1 MNTRL
6 NLQALANKWWV
17 FFILGTGLFGAEI
30 FFSSFA
36 LRISPDDKAVIY
48 PMIDNSPSSL
58 LWLIPATP
66 YGISIILYGAKNGVG
81 HGVVL
86 GVATFVILN
95 LFLNWIES
103 IKPVNGLDY
112 VGNDDLNHMESRMW
126 HGHAYNLAS
135 FYPYEAEALL
145 GNGYVFYECDY
156 LGIFCNAIYRY
167 KPQSLDD
174 AYADYYNPPY
184 ILTNDDELQLYIGG
198 EKVFS
203 VPVEKD

>member
-6 NLQALANKWWV
+6 NIQPLANKWWV
-17 FFILGTGLFGAEI
+17 FFVIGTAILALAFLSFDFESPPTPYDQEI
-30 FFSSFA
+30 NYT
-36 LRISPDDKAVIY
+36 II
-48 PMIDNSPSSL
+48 L
-58 LWLIPATP
+58 LKDSGVSWLILAVP
-66 YGISIILYGAKNGVG
+66 YAI
-81 HGVVL
+81 GVVL
-86 GVATFVILN
+86 YGFKTDVGQAVFLGIFTCVIIF
-95 LFLNWIES
+95 LFLAWIGPIIGTDGETYLL
-103 IKPVNGLDY
+103 NDLDH
-112 VGNDDLNHMESRMW
+112 VTNKTW
-126 HGHAYNLAS
+126 HGHVYNLAS

-174 AYADYYNPPY
+174 AYADYYNPPC
-184 ILTNDDELQLYIGG
+184 ILTDDDELQLYIGG